1 MTMTLH
7 CFALAAM
14 LGGTALAAG
23 ALGPLGVAPARA
35 QGADSTQAGS
45 PLPQAQALYDQAK
58 FADAAALLRT
68 AIARKQLAGND
79 ELKARELLG
88 RSLVKSGNR
97 LAAKEAFKALLHED
111 SAYRL
116 DTLTVP
122 PDELEVFN
130 LAVKEIDAEQTAA
143 GQRIPASLGFFYGT
157 GSGDNK
163 SYGEVSKAGG
173 GPSKL
178 DNKPEFGGTV
188 RFPILPKFSLD
199 IEMSRF
205 RATATDKS
213 PFEYTLTGS
222 PLVASLY
229 YTAFSTT
236 KIHLNG
242 FVGVGSLLDA
252 NTNIKLPLFGVPINL
267 STQKN
272 GWYYHAGVEG
282 EYLVLRKL
290 SVNGRVLLREATAKD
305 MNLAVED
312 PFNLYSN
319 TNVNHRKIDFS
330 GFGAFIG
337 LRAYIGS

>member
-1 MTMTLH
+1 MVCGTL
-7 CFALAAM
+7 LV
-14 LGGTALAAG
+14 AG
-23 ALGPLGVAPARA
+23 AFAPAWVAPARA
-35 QGADSTQAGS
+35 QGADSTQGAS
-45 PLPQAQALYDQAK
+45 PVQQAQALYDQAK
-58 FADAAALLRT
+58 FADAAALLRA
-68 AIARKQLAGND
+68 AIAHQQVSGND

-97 LAAKEAFKALLHED
+97 LAAKEAFKALLRED

-122 PDELEVFN
+122 PDEVEVFD
-130 LAVKEIDAEQTAA
+130 LAVKDISAEQTAA

-163 SYGEVSKAGG
+163 NYGEISKAGG
-173 GPSKL
+173 GPGTL
-178 DNKPEFGGTV
+178 DNKPEFGGSV
-188 RFPILPKFSLD
+188 RFPVLPRFSLD

-213 PFEYTLTGS
+213 PFDYTLTGS

-229 YTAFSTT
+229 YTAFSTA

-242 FVGVGSLLDA
+242 FVGAGALLDA
-252 NTNIKLPLFGVPINL
+252 NANIRLSLFSTPINL

-282 EYLVLRKL
+282 EYLVIPKL
-290 SVNGRVLLREATAKD
+290 SVNGRLLVREATAKD
-305 MNLAVED
+305 MNLAIQD
-312 PFNLYSN
+312 PFDLYSN
-319 TNVNHRKIDFS
+319 VNANHRKIDFS